1 MMRGMPPRML
11 WHGWEKPSGWA
22 AVGAEARAL
31 ALIFL
36 CALNWA
42 AKPVCY
48 AALPLML
55 AAGAAL
61 IRLSVPL
68 QRCAGYLP
76 WAVPLG
82 VLLMAL
88 WLYMD
93 IRHGRKG
100 FRAWLHRALMA
111 AAVMFYALAW
121 TLRAGILTEQMT
133 L

>member
-1 MMRGMPPRML
+1 ML
-11 WHGWEKPSGWA
+11 CGAAHGAGGGD
-22 AVGAEARAL
+22 VVVAL
-31 ALIFL
+31 
-36 CALNWA
+36 
-42 AKPVCY
+42 
-48 AALPLML
+48 LPAIPDAGLRHAWLEHL

-68 QRCAGYLP
+68 QRWAGYLP

-82 VLLMAL
+82 VLLVAL

-100 FRAWLHRALMA
+100 FRAWVHRVLMA
-111 AAVMFYALAW
+111 AAVMFYALVW

>member
-11 WHGWEKPSGWA
+11 WHGWEKPSGRA

-31 ALIFL
+31 GLIFL
-36 CALNWA
+36 CALTWA
-42 AKPVCY
+42 GEPVCY
-48 AALPLML
+48 VALPLML

-68 QRCAGYLP
+68 QRWAGYLP

-82 VLLMAL
+82 AALVAL

-100 FRAWLHRALMA
+100 FRAWVHRVLMA
-111 AAVMFYALAW
+111 AAVMFFALAW
-121 TLRAGILTEQMT
+121 TLRAGILTGQMT